1 MGSVLVRMLVLGL
14 AAISLSGAREEWKL
28 VRRETEPPGR
38 LGHEREGAALSAPQR
53 FPGPTESQSDL
64 SF

>member
-1 MGSVLVRMLVLGL
+1 MDSVLVQMLVLGL
-14 AAISLSGAREEWKL
+14 AAISLSGAGEGWKL
-28 VRRETEPPGR
+28 VRREAEPPGR
-38 LGHEREGAALSAPQR
+38 LGHQRKGAALSAPRR